1 MQMATWLASRRAIHP
16 PYRGA
21 KGLLLHA
28 GGGLFCDIQVTHEG
42 GVVPCV
48 TSKSRKEGEDGQK
61 K

>member
-1 MQMATWLASRRAIHP
+1 M
-16 PYRGA
+16 
-21 KGLLLHA
+21 HA